1 MKCSALIKT
10 TGFAIALLAASAY
23 YTRACLGADNIA
35 ALTENSLTLP
45 APKDRRVRPLV
56 VILADNA
63 GTETT
68 DFVIP
73 YGVLKES
80 GAADVV
86 TVSTEPG
93 TVKLIPALQI
103 RTDMTTAQFDES
115 TPNGADILIVPAMD
129 RAENPA
135 LLNWVQAQSG
145 KGAAVVSICE
155 GARVIAHAG
164 LLEGKAATTH
174 WSGLEGIAEAFPGT
188 TWVHDRRFVMDGQVM
203 TTAGISA
210 SMPASL
216 ALVEAIAGR
225 RTADLTAQRLGV
237 SNWGIDHDTS
247 SFTLTAGRMLVAA
260 GNWLAVWRREVIEIP
275 IDGGFDEISVALM
288 ADAWSRTFR
297 SEALATH
304 VSGAVRS
311 RHGLLMETE
320 ATSSDRYVLPVYS
333 GTPATALDDALEGIT
348 GRYGAPT
355 ADFVALQFE
364 YPRRFYDVALWH
376 NTLFA
381 REKNLYI

>member
-1 MKCSALIKT
+1 MKCSALMKIT
-10 TGFAIALLAASAY
+10 RFAIVLLALSTY
-23 YTRACLGADNIA
+23 YTRSCLGAESTHANIA
-35 ALTENSLTLP
+35 ELTKNSLTLP
-45 APKDRRVRPLV
+45 APKDRRLRPLV

-80 GAADVV
+80 DAADVV

-93 TVKLIPALQI
+93 TVELMPVLQI
-103 RTDMTTAQFDES
+103 RADMTIVQFDES
-115 TPNGADILIVPAMD
+115 TPAGADILIVPAMD
-129 RAENPA
+129 RAENPV
-135 LLNWVQAQSG
+135 LLDWVQAQSK
-145 KGAAVVSICE
+145 KGATVVSICE

-174 WSGLEGIAEAFPGT
+174 WSGLEEMSEAFPGT
-188 TWVHDRRFVMDGQVM
+188 TWVHNQRFVIDEQVM
-203 TTAGISA
+203 TTTGISA
-210 SMPASL
+210 SLPASL
-216 ALVEAIAGR
+216 TLVEAIAGR
-225 RTADLTAQRLGV
+225 HAAELTAQRLGL
-237 SNWGIDHDTS
+237 STWEIDHDTS
-247 SFTLTAGRMLVAA
+247 AFTLTADRIFLAA
-260 GNWLAVWRREVIEIP
+260 GNWLAVWRHEVVEMP
-275 IDGGFDEISVALM
+275 VDGGFDEISVALM

-297 SEALATH
+297 SEALATN

-320 ATSSDRYVLPVYS
+320 AGSEPGRYVLPVCV
-333 GTPATALDDALEGIT
+333 GTPASALDAALEGIA

-364 YPRRFYDVALWH
+364 YTRR
-376 NTLFA
+376 
-381 REKNLYI
+381 

>member
-1 MKCSALIKT
+1 M
-10 TGFAIALLAASAY
+10 ALLAGAGY
-23 YTRACLGADNIA
+23 YTRSCLGADNIA
-35 ALTENSLTLP
+35 ALAENSLTLP

-56 VILADNA
+56 VVLADNA

-68 DFVIP
+68 DFAIP

-93 TVKLIPALQI
+93 AVKLIPALQI
-103 RTDMTTAQFDES
+103 RADMTLVQFDES
-115 TPNGADILIVPAMD
+115 TPVGADILIIPAMD
-129 RAENPA
+129 REENPV
-135 LLNWVQAQSG
+135 LLNWVRAQSE
-145 KGAAVVSICE
+145 KGATVVSICE

-174 WSGLEGIAEAFPGT
+174 WSGLEEIAEAFPGT
-188 TWVHDRRFVMDGQVM
+188 RWVHNRRFVMDGQVM

-210 SMPASL
+210 SLPASL

-225 RTADLTAQRLGV
+225 HTAELTAQRLGV
-237 SNWGIDHDTS
+237 SNWGIDHYTS
-247 SFTLTAGRMLVAA
+247 SFTLTAGRIFLAA
-260 GNWLAVWRREVIEIP
+260 GNWLAVWRHEVVEIP
-275 IDGGFDEISVALM
+275 VAGGFDEISVALM

-297 SEALATH
+297 SEALATS
-304 VSGAVRS
+304 VSGSVRS

-320 ATSSDRYVLPVYS
+320 ASSESDRLVLPVYS
-333 GTPATALDDALEGIT
+333 GTPASALDAALENIME
-348 GRYGAPT
+348 RYGAPT

-364 YPRRFYDVALWH
+364 YPRR
-376 NTLFA
+376 
-381 REKNLYI
+381 

>member
-1 MKCSALIKT
+1 MKYSALLKI
-10 TGFAIALLAASAY
+10 TGFALVLIAVSAY
-23 YTRACLGADNIA
+23 YSQSCLGADPSYANIS

-45 APKDRRVRPLV
+45 APKDRRTRPLV
-56 VILADNA
+56 VVLADNA

-103 RTDMTTAQFDES
+103 RTDMTIGQFDQS
-115 TPNGADILIVPAMD
+115 TPAGADILIIPAMD
-129 RAENPA
+129 REEDPV
-135 LLNWVQAQSG
+135 LLNWVRAQSE
-145 KGAAVVSICE
+145 KGATVMSICG

-174 WSGLEGIAEAFPGT
+174 WSGLEEITEIFPGT
-188 TWVHDRRFVMDGQVM
+188 TWVHNQRFVIDGQII
-203 TTAGISA
+203 TTTGISA
-210 SMPASL
+210 SLPSSL

-225 RTADLTAQRLGV
+225 HTAELTAQRLGV
-237 SNWGIDHDTS
+237 GTWGTDHDTS
-247 SFTLTAGRMLVAA
+247 AFTLGVDQIFLAA
-260 GNWLAVWRREVIEIP
+260 GNWLAVWRHEIVEMP
-275 IDGGFDEISVALM
+275 VDGGFDEISVAFM

-304 VSGAVRS
+304 ASGAVRS
-311 RHGLLMETE
+311 RHGLLIETE
-320 ATSSDRYVLPVYS
+320 TVSESEHYVLPVYT
-333 GTPATALDDALEGIT
+333 GTPASALDAALEAIT
-348 GRYGAPT
+348 GRYGAST

-364 YPRRFYDVALWH
+364 YLRRQPI
-376 NTLFA
+376 
-381 REKNLYI
+381 NLNIEI